1 MLSDYDFEIALAAW
15 LASIGASF
23 AFPAAMFLV
32 IGTTFNLYHQR
43 RTLYEA
49 GREFTA
55 RVRDALSS
63 DLGKFEDRL
72 KSVEKSARDTKDALA
87 LAGQMQSIATRGGRG
102 F

>member
-49 GREFTA
+49 GREFT
-55 RVRDALSS
+55 
-63 DLGKFEDRL
+63 DRL